1 MSKTVRFKLYG
12 KELDAAYKFSLDT
25 GMPLDALAKA
35 AFFYTIRKGYEKNE
49 MDKGIPEGDTGAE
62 ESVRLSSDSDAL
74 QDQRNVDDSAAG

>member
-12 KELDAAYKFSLDT
+12 EELGAAYKFSLDT

-49 MDKGIPEGDTGAE
+49 VDKGISEGDTGTE
-62 ESVRLSSDSDAL
+62 ESIRVSSNSDAL
-74 QDQRNVDDSAAG
+74 QYKTAVDDSEG